1 MILSIWDSALER
13 DEKKDKRPADPF
25 YAIVE
30 EITHESGGVVE
41 RKYLEKLHRL
51 LDLARNN
58 EMCFVALMVCPDC
71 YLSKIPISHL
81 APP

>member
-1 MILSIWDSALER
+1 MCSALER
-13 DEKKDKRPADPF
+13 DENKKKEKRPVDPF

-41 RKYLEKLHRL
+41 RKFLEKLQRL

-58 EMCFVALMVCPDC
+58 EMCFVVLMVCPNLNSQHI
-71 YLSKIPISHL
+71 YRFFF
-81 APP
+81 